1 MIEDYIVE
9 DSSQMIEEDFGAS
22 FALSPSENGIRMGIV
37 RRIFKMPDES
47 IGYQVEIFVN
57 GKQIPVSCKPITRF
71 GGVYNYEE
79 FNLRPWD
86 PKKIDENL
94 FPVSTDSYEYRSG
107 DVVVVGLLGNDD
119 REGVIFGG
127 LNHPARA
134 QKITDSDIQ
143 YYSVFNGLEKQIRA
157 DGSYKVIFNGAAT
170 NAAVLSVPVTGA
182 PIIEP
187 IYNPV
192 TAGSYYG
199 FDSNG
204 SFVIT
209 DSNPVSEQMVKI
221 FKNQSSGSII
231 LKSGRSLVE
240 LGGNAATGQFA
251 ASASSITLDAL
262 QSVNVSSK
270 LKMNLKGTQLSIKGL
285 QVAIGND
292 TVELVS
298 ALVELI
304 TELGQVI
311 VTSPVGTCTPVA
323 SSPNWAAKVIP
334 LQVKLQTLAGSL
346 EDPESFELKGDD
358 SSDIGE
364 DL

>member
-1 MIEDYIVE
+1 MLFDDYIIE
-9 DSSQMIEEDFGAS
+9 DSSQQINEDFGNS
-22 FALSPSENGIRMGIV
+22 YALSPNENGIRVGIV
-37 RRIFKMPDES
+37 RRVLIMPDES
-47 IGYQVEIFVN
+47 IGYQVEMFVN
-57 GKQIPVSCKPITRF
+57 GKQIPVPCKPITRF

-86 PKKIDENL
+86 PNKLDENL
-94 FPVSTDSYEYRSG
+94 SISADSYEYRAG

-127 LNHPARA
+127 LNHPARS
-134 QKITDSDIQ
+134 QKITDTDIQ
-143 YYSVFNGLEKQIRA
+143 YYSIFNGLEKQIRA
-157 DGSYKVIFNGAAT
+157 DGSYKVTFNGAAT
-170 NAAVLSVPVTGA
+170 TEKKLSAPVSDA

-187 IYNPV
+187 VYNPSI
-192 TAGSYYG
+192 AGSYYG
-199 FDSNG
+199 FDTTG

-209 DSNPVSEQMVKI
+209 DSNPVSEQMVKV
-221 FKNQSSGSII
+221 FKDASSGSII
-231 LKSGRSLVE
+231 LKSGQAVVE
-240 LGGNAATGQFA
+240 LGGSAATGQFGA
-251 ASASSITLDAL
+251 KASSITLDAL
-262 QSVNVSSK
+262 QSVDVTSK
-270 LKMNLKGTQLSIKGL
+270 LKMNVKGTQVSIKGV

-304 TELGQVI
+304 AELGQV
-311 VTSPVGTCTPVA
+311 VVNSPVGTCTPVA
-323 SSPNWAAKVIP
+323 TSPNWAAKVIP

-346 EDPESFELKGDD
+346 EDPEPFELKGDD